1 MCLLWQSRRHEQDRR
16 HNISILSID
25 PSDHLNITTM
35 STTLTSTQMM
45 PILAKKAMWNTWVL
59 MSNTMNAIATPKHEL
74 WADNCI
80 YMFWLLM
87 KTNISSKSVMI
98 TLPEDTEG
106 RSLEILLLLQY
117 AVGSFCDNSKKNRKI
132 DTWT

>member
-1 MCLLWQSRRHEQDRR
+1 
-16 HNISILSID
+16 
-25 PSDHLNITTM
+25 
-35 STTLTSTQMM
+35 M

-98 TLPEDTEG
+98 SLPEDTEG
-106 RSLEILLLLQY
+106 RSLEILMLLRY
-117 AVGSFCDNSKKNRKI
+117 VMG
-132 DTWT
+132 